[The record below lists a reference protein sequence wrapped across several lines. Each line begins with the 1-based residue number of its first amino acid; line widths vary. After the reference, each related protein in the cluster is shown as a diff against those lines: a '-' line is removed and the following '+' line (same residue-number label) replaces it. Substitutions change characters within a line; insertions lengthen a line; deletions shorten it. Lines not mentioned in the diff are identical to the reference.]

1 MICEHTG
8 LKYGHGYGQVKQHK
22 LSATYV
28 KNTKAAGMYN
38 DGGGLYLR
46 VAPSG
51 SKGWIF
57 RYRDRGTCKLRD
69 MGLGSIHT
77 VGLRDARELAAQQR
91 SLLQAQRDPIA
102 ERKRER
108 AKLRAAAGKV
118 LTFDEAA
125 KLCHETKASEF
136 RSRKHKNDWI
146 NSLTTHASPIIG
158 DLSVSDIEVRHVES
172 VLKPIWEAKTETATR
187 VRQRIESVMS
197 WATAREYR
205 SGDNPARWQ
214 GILEHYLPKPSKIRE
229 IKHHAAL
236 PWQKVGSFMADLR
249 KRDDMGPRALEF
261 AILTAARSSEVRFA
275 IWDEFDFDAK
285 VWTVPGDRMKAGKPH
300 RVPLSKD
307 VVELLRALPRLEHSP
322 FVFPAP
328 RGGALSDMA
337 MSAVC
342 RRMKVNAV
350 PHGFRSTF
358 KDWARSMGRY
368 NDEVSELAL
377 AHVNSDATRAAYA
390 RDELLPQRAK
400 LMTEWADFCD
410 IAFHTGDVVP
420 LKAAHDA

>member
-1 MICEHTG
+1 MK
-8 LKYGHGYGQVKQHK
+8 LHK

-57 RYRDRGTCKLRD
+57 RYRDRGTRKLRD
-69 MGLGSIHT
+69 MGLGSTHT

-118 LTFDEAA
+118 LTFDDAA

-136 RSRKHKNDWI
+136 RSLKHKNDWI

-197 WATAREYR
+197 WATARKYR

-236 PWQKVGSFMADLR
+236 PWQKVGSFMTELR
-249 KRDDMGPRALEF
+249 KRDGMGSRALEF
-261 AILTAARSSEVRFA
+261 AILTAGRSREVRLA
-275 IWDEFDFDAK
+275 IWDEFDLDIK
-285 VWTVPGDRMKAGKPH
+285 VWTIPGERMKTGKSH
-300 RVPLSKD
+300 RVPLSEQA
-307 VVELLRALPRLEHSP
+307 VSLLKALPRFEDSP
-322 FVFPAP
+322 FIFHAV

-350 PHGFRSTF
+350 PHGFRSSF
-358 KDWARSMGRY
+358 KDWARSTARFP
-368 NDEVSELAL
+368 DEVSELAL

-400 LMTEWADFCD
+400 MMADWANFCD
-410 IAFHTGDVVP
+410 GESAGDNVVP
-420 LKAAHDA
+420 LKPRIGDNV